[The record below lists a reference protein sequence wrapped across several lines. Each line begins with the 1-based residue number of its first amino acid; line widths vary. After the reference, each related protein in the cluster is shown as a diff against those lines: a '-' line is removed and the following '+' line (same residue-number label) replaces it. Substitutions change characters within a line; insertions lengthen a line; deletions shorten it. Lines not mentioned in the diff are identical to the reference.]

1 MSSSNSPERARRPL
15 IGVTGRRSS
24 AERLA
29 VEPRYRH
36 LEFDMHYSDFPTR
49 LSSEGALVVQIPY
62 EASGIDLIER
72 LDGIVISGGQDVH
85 PETLGIDAA
94 PTDPDSDPRR
104 DAYEIELIS
113 GAVELGTPLLGV
125 CRGMQMLNVALG
137 GTLVPDLPTIDINH
151 KSPGL
156 GIAEETHPVR
166 IATDSTVFEMYGAHV
181 EVNSLHHQSVDRLG
195 PGLTPSGWAPD
206 GVVEAVEM
214 RGRPI
219 VGVQWHPEW
228 RRKDPVF
235 AWLVQVALAR
245 KEVLDGVA

>member
-1 MSSSNSPERARRPL
+1 MSSLNSAERARRPL

-24 AERLA
+24 AGRLT

-49 LSSEGALVVQIPY
+49 LSAEGAIVVQIPY

-94 PTDPDSDPRR
+94 PTDPDCDLRR
-104 DAYEIELIS
+104 DAHEIELIS
-113 GAVELGTPLLGV
+113 GAVELDTPLLGV

-137 GTLVPDLPTIDINH
+137 GTLVPDLATIGIDH
-151 KSPGL
+151 RSPGQD
-156 GIAEETHPVR
+156 IADETHPVR
-166 IATDSTVFEMYGAHV
+166 TATDSTVFEIYGAHV
-181 EVNSLHHQSVDRLG
+181 EVNSLHHQAVDRLG
-195 PGLTPSGWAPD
+195 PHLNACGWAPD

-214 RGRPI
+214 SGRPI
-219 VGVQWHPEW
+219 VGIQWHPEW

-245 KEVLDGVA
+245 KEALDGVA